1 MEFYY
6 DDVNTRR
13 MCLTDGSNKVTSWS
27 HLERTD
33 GKDLSSTWMC
43 SRILHGETVIQAED
57 QQAPSSSTIFLN
69 WAYVLSFS
77 RTQATIALSSCE
89 AELYAANAAIAEGL
103 FLGRLCEFLVAEVKD
118 GPTDYVNIRLFSDSS
133 AANWNDPTERSWPN
147 ETY

>member
-1 MEFYY
+1 M
-6 DDVNTRR
+6 R

-33 GKDLSSTWMC
+33 GKDLTHNLDVFADSSWGDC
-43 SRILHGETVIQAED
+43 HSSRRST
-57 QQAPSSSTIFLN
+57 SSSTIFLN
-69 WAYVLSFS
+69 GAYVLSFS

-118 GPTDYVNIRLFSDSS
+118 GPTDHVNIRLFSDSS